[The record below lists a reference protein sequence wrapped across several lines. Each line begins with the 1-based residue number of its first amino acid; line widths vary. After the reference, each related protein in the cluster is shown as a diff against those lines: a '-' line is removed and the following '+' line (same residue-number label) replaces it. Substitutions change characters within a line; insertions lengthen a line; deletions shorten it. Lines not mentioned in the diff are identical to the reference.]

1 MRNAGVPVVA
11 HGERFAPHT
20 PDSEW
25 LTVAG
30 QEHWIVLTRD
40 KNIRRKPDE
49 IEALRQG
56 NVIAFVLASGNATAA
71 DTAELVT
78 RVLRRLHRTAVGAKR
93 PALFTVSSTGM
104 IRSLPIRTL
113 RKSSR

>member
-1 MRNAGVPVVA
+1 MVA
-11 HGERFAPHT
+11 HGDRFAPHT

-25 LTVAG
+25 LAVAG
-30 QEHWIVLTRD
+30 QQHWVVLTRD

-56 NVIAFVLASGNATAA
+56 NVIAFILAAGNATAA
-71 DTAELVT
+71 DTAELVI
-78 RVLRRLHRTAVGAKR
+78 RALRRIHRTAIGARR
-93 PALFTVSSTGM
+93 PALFTVSSAGVVRPIK
-104 IRSLPIRTL
+104 IRRS